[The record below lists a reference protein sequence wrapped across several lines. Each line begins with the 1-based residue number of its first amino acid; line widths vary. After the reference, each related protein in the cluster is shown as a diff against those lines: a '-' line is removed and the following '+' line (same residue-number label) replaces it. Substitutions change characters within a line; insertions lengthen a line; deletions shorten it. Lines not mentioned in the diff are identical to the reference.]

1 MNNDWQTLTENK
13 QMQQSVTLALPL
25 RTIEGAALGSPGAG
39 PPPSAFSC
47 FIAFA
52 LVSVMFK
59 STATHLNSLL
69 PRCCQ
74 SRPISTRILTQRYI
88 SSVPPW

>member
-1 MNNDWQTLTENK
+1 MNSDWHTVTEK
-13 QMQQSVTLALPL
+13 RQIQQSVTLALPL
-25 RTIEGAALGSPGAG
+25 RAVEGEICEPLPSS
-39 PPPSAFSC
+39 PPPRAFNC

-52 LVSVMFK
+52 LMS
-59 STATHLNSLL
+59 ATVIDLLAHLNSLF